1 MPSVVA
7 NLVPAESPSRSSE
20 ERREEILRAG
30 LDLFAVAGFHG
41 TSVRQIAR
49 AVGVNEATLY
59 HYFPSKDAML
69 QAVVD
74 RVLEERR
81 TAFAAWAEGDGDND
95 PVEDILGR
103 LGRVFLQHAM
113 TPLEVKVT
121 RLFLSEAPR
130 LSAEGRAAF
139 EHVHHA
145 SMLPAIDLFQRLMDR
160 GRVRTLD
167 APRVMMSFFAPLI
180 LWKICYSMG
189 QKGGDSDESERVLAH
204 QVELV
209 ARALAP

>member
-1 MPSVVA
+1 VPSAVA
-7 NLVPAESPSRSSE
+7 SLAPGESPSRASE

-69 QAVVD
+69 QAVFD

-81 TAFAAWAEGDGDND
+81 TAFAAWEEGDLERDR
-95 PVEDILGR
+95 VEDILHR
-103 LGRVFLQHAM
+103 LGRVFLQHAA

-130 LSAEGRAAF
+130 LSAEGRQAF
-139 EHVHHA
+139 ENVHNT
-145 SMLPAIDLFQRLMDR
+145 SMRPAVELFQRLMDQ
-160 GRVRTLD
+160 GRVRSID
-167 APRVMMSFFAPLI
+167 AQRVMMSFFAPLI

-189 QKGGDSDESERVLAH
+189 ERGGDSDESERVLAH
-204 QVELV
+204 QVDMI
-209 ARALAP
+209 ARALGR